1 MLALD
6 LLGLGPVL
14 PVVVLDR
21 AEDAVPVAEAL
32 VAGGVTTME
41 LTLRTPVAL
50 AAIEAVAAKV
60 PGIVIGAGTVVSP
73 GQARDAVSAG
83 ARFLVSPGS
92 PESLVDAMAAAKVP
106 FLPGVST
113 ATEAMALLARGVTEL
128 KLFPASAVGGPAL
141 LRALSGPLPQLT
153 FCPTGGITPET
164 AGDYLSLSNVACV
177 GGSWLTPPGLVASGD
192 WAGITALARA
202 RPL

>member
-1 MLALD
+1 MRALD

-21 AEDAVPVAEAL
+21 VEDAVPVAEAL
-32 VAGGVTTME
+32 LAGGVRTME

-60 PGIVIGAGTVVSP
+60 PDVVIGAGTVVSP
-73 GQARDAVSAG
+73 GQVRDAVSAG

-92 PESLVDAMAAAKVP
+92 PPSLVDAMAAANVP

-141 LRALSGPLPQLT
+141 LRALRGPLPRLT
-153 FCPTGGITPET
+153 FCPTGGITPEN
-164 AGDYLSLSNVACV
+164 ADEYLSLSNVACV
-177 GGSWLTPPGLVASGD
+177 GGSWLTPPGLVGSGD